1 MQMRR
6 RFQPMVD
13 GLPYRIAP
21 SSVAVV
27 APPAIAAP
35 PGAGVPV
42 DELHL
47 MRIRRKQVSATPI
60 ILAPPPTGGDGT
72 IVC

>member
-6 RFQPMVD
+6 RFQPMVA

-21 SSVAVV
+21 SSVAAV
-27 APPAIAAP
+27 APAIAAAPSGTMPVMGACDADP
-35 PGAGVPV
+35 PQTGIGAT
-42 DELHL
+42 
-47 MRIRRKQVSATPI
+47 K
-60 ILAPPPTGGDGT
+60 ILAPPPTGGNGT

>member
-21 SSVAVV
+21 STVAVMVPPSIDAAPGGGAAVIGAFDADPPQTGVGATLIV
-27 APPAIAAP
+27 APPTTA
-35 PGAGVPV
+35 
-42 DELHL
+42 
-47 MRIRRKQVSATPI
+47 
-60 ILAPPPTGGDGT
+60 GDGT
-72 IVC
+72 LVC

>member
-21 SSVAVV
+21 STVAALVPPTIG
-27 APPAIAAP
+27 AP
-35 PGAGVPV
+35 GGEGVPV
-42 DELHL
+42 IGAFDADPP
-47 MRIRRKQVSATPI
+47 QTGVGATI
-60 ILAPPPTGGDGT
+60 ILAPPPTTGPGT
-72 IVC
+72 LVC